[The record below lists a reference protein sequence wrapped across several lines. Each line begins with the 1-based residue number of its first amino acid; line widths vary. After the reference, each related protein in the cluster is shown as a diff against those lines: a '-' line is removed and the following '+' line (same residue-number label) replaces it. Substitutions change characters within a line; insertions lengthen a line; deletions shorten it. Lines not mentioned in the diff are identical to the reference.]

1 MKESHAGTALARSLL
16 KGSARRDFVPMNEP
30 SISSVTQQGPRAL
43 RILAKSVFRE
53 LKSSGY
59 SRSDIVAFAT
69 EMLSLVSTDLRET
82 HEGEEISAE

>member
-1 MKESHAGTALARSLL
+1 
-16 KGSARRDFVPMNEP
+16 MND
-30 SISSVTQQGPRAL
+30 VRTQQGPRAL

-69 EMLSLVSTDLRET
+69 EMLSLVSSDLRET
-82 HEGEEISAE
+82 SHEVPTDLAAE